1 MSVSALLRS
10 TPIPPAFIYALSN
23 ALPALAQLLLLPVYG
38 WFLGP
43 VEFGLLSLVQ
53 ASLFLFQVFV
63 GAPFSAAIA
72 RFGENNLDAHNLKS
86 SAHLMAIL
94 LTALLLLLGII
105 LPFPKALNSKGFD
118 QLSLFVAVS
127 IAGLSALESQYLTAL
142 VQNKKP
148 KAYLARMALHALGA
162 LAGSFAG
169 LYWGENKHTQVLTGR
184 LLGML
189 IAILPFVFISFSAGK
204 PKVGLIKK
212 IVRFTLPIVPYLL
225 ISQALLFSDRWIT
238 GTLLNEEFAGFLSI
252 AIAFISLNEMAFQA
266 IRNQVQPD
274 IYHSWSE
281 GNLSLFTQSAQQYV
295 RYALFIY
302 LVSFPVAGLALLS
315 LLPPE
320 FHLTLSILPW
330 IQAAFGFRLLFIL
343 DSLGE
348 FYSPRNWVLSI
359 SASGGL
365 ILGFATAYL
374 FTPILEFSGCAI
386 GFFAARVIMYAILR
400 IAVKG
405 RKEFYSFT
413 YPFWVFVPILG
424 YIISGILLFSL
435 ECSNPWVWISSV
447 LGSLTACIGLVFGK
461 SLKA

>member
-1 MSVSALLRS
+1 MSVSAFFRS

-63 GAPFSAAIA
+63 GAPFTAAIA
-72 RFGENNLDAHNLKS
+72 RYWENNLDAYNLTG
-86 SAHLMAIL
+86 SAHSMAIL
-94 LTALLLLLGII
+94 LTALLLLLGLI
-105 LPFPKALNSKGFD
+105 LPFPEALISKGFD
-118 QLSLFVAVS
+118 QLSLFVAIL
-127 IAGLSALESQYLTAL
+127 IAGLSALESQYLAAL

-148 KAYLARMALHALGA
+148 NAYLARMALHALGA

-169 LYWGENKHTQVLTGR
+169 LYWGGNKHTQVLTGR
-184 LLGML
+184 LIGML
-189 IAILPFVFISFSAGK
+189 IAIIPFVLVSFSAGK
-204 PKVGLIKK
+204 PKLGLIVK
-212 IVRFTLPIVPYLL
+212 IVQFTLPIVPYLL
-225 ISQALLFSDRWIT
+225 VSQALLFSDRWIT

-274 IYHSWSE
+274 IYHAWSE
-281 GNLSLFTQSAQQYV
+281 SNLSLFAQSARQYV

-302 LVSFPVAGLALLS
+302 LISFPIACLALIS

-348 FYSPRNWVLSI
+348 FYSPRTWVLSI

-365 ILGFATAYL
+365 SLGFATAYL
-374 FTPILEFSGCAI
+374 FTPFLGFAGCAL
-386 GFFAARVIMYAILR
+386 GFFAARFVMYAILR
-400 IAVKG
+400 IAIKG
-405 RKEFYSFT
+405 RKEFYSFN
-413 YPFWVFVPILG
+413 YPFWVFAPIVG
-424 YIISGILLFSL
+424 YIISGTLLLSL

-447 LGSLTACIGLVFGK
+447 LGSLIACIGLVLGK
-461 SLKA
+461 SLKL